1 MDVLIHI
8 SKQLSNSTTP
18 AFEPTAFQISSSI
31 AAANMIFFLS
41 LGLILYNALLAI
53 LVKKW
58 LHKFPRGWRKHT
70 VAHLRA
76 QERERRL
83 QRRKSSEL
91 LDLVHSLQ
99 QITQL
104 SVILFLVGVVV
115 LIFPL
120 HRPSGILLSVVLAYC
135 FSVNYIIIV
144 GVIVDRCLQIISE
157 ISRVLDFPLDPT
169 LRMLHKDF
177 RPDSD
182 PETHILVLERL
193 VSTTVEAVENIPIF
207 LELFDQPVKD
217 ATLRPFNMKKWK
229 ELLHFTLGSLRDQP
243 TLPVSTAWTLA
254 RTIIIYHNRETADR
268 QLCRTLQHQLGSR
281 ETGDQRPCMP
291 FNRLFSSY
299 LSFWLGDSNLDD
311 LSQTI
316 AFLEP
321 SDAADAELLW
331 MVNTFHKTM
340 QSENHDDL
348 GFYIAVLTYVSNTEQ
363 SKRSKVPLTA
373 AVISAMHTIRSARGT
388 NSIDDLCILP
398 GTVSTFA
405 PPRDP
410 PTFCHVD
417 SAGTLDLWSDGCNQ
431 LVKDLLQ

>member
-18 AFEPTAFQISSSI
+18 EFEPTAFQISSSI
-31 AAANMIFFLS
+31 AVANMLFFLS
-41 LGLILYNALLAI
+41 LGLILYDALLAM
-53 LVKKW
+53 LLKGW
-58 LHKFPRGWRKHT
+58 LHSFARGWRKHT
-70 VAHLRA
+70 VAQLRA
-76 QERERRL
+76 QKRERRL
-83 QRRKSSEL
+83 QQLKSSGF
-91 LDLVHSLQ
+91 LDLVHPLQ

-120 HRPSGILLSVVLAYC
+120 HRPSGSLLSVVLAYC
-135 FSVNYIIIV
+135 FIVNYIII
-144 GVIVDRCLQIISE
+144 GGAIVDQCLQIMSV
-157 ISRVLDFPLDPT
+157 ISRVLNLSLDPT
-169 LRMLHKDF
+169 FRMLYGAFH
-177 RPDSD
+177 PHIG
-182 PETHILVLERL
+182 PETHILVMERL

-243 TLPVSTAWTLA
+243 TLPVSAAWTLA
-254 RTIIIYHNRETADR
+254 HTMIICYNCETADR
-268 QLCRTLQHQLGSR
+268 QLCRTLQHQLGNR
-281 ETGDQRPCMP
+281 ETGDQRPRMP
-291 FNRLFSSY
+291 FNRLSSSY
-299 LSFWLGDSNLDD
+299 LSFWLGDLNLDD

-340 QSENHDDL
+340 QSENYDDL

-363 SKRSKVPLTA
+363 SRRPKVPLTA

-405 PPRDP
+405 LWWDLPA
-410 PTFCHVD
+410 FCHID

-431 LVKDLLQ
+431 LVKDLL